1 MFQRFSLKVVF
12 PPPYEREVWHFK
24 KANIDHIRK
33 AINDFEWEK
42 SFQNTNVN
50 YMVHLFNRTIK
61 NILRNLIPHET
72 ITCEDGDRP

>member
-24 KANIDHIRK
+24 KANIDHRK

-72 ITCEDGDRP
+72 ITCENRDPP